1 MKKYA
6 IVTKK
11 DEKSHKMAKLLRKHL
26 DEFMIYDEVH
36 PELVL
41 SVGGDGTILYA
52 VHKYIDQLEEV
63 VFLGIH
69 TGTLGFFT
77 DYQSED
83 ALDLINDIKH
93 LTPEIFNRSLI
104 EVHTQSKVHYAL
116 NEMRLENN
124 RHSQVIDV
132 FINDTKLETFRG
144 NGLCVSTPSGSTAY
158 NKSIQGAVIDPSLR
172 LMQLSEIAGINHNA
186 YRSLGSSLILGE
198 GTYIRLKT
206 VNYEHSVLC
215 VDLDAYELK
224 ENAVVDIMISKRVAR
239 FADYKHAP
247 FIERLKKSFL

>member
-1 MKKYA
+1 M
-6 IVTKK
+6 
-11 DEKSHKMAKLLRKHL
+11 
-26 DEFMIYDEVH
+26 
-36 PELVL
+36 
-41 SVGGDGTILYA
+41 
-52 VHKYIDQLEEV
+52 
-63 VFLGIH
+63 
-69 TGTLGFFT
+69 
-77 DYQSED
+77 
-83 ALDLINDIKH
+83 
-93 LTPEIFNRSLI
+93 
-104 EVHTQSKVHYAL
+104 
-116 NEMRLENN
+116 NN